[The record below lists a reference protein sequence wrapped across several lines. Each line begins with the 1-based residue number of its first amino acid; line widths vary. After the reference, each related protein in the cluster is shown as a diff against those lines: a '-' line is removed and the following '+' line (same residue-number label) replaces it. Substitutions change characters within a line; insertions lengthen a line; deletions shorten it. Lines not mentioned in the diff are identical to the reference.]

1 MDTWQGSG
9 MERGVDMDQ
18 TRRDF
23 FKLSA
28 LGATGILLPHGFSLA
43 HHAKE
48 RGEEALPVLEYLQS
62 LGAS

>member
-1 MDTWQGSG
+1 
-9 MERGVDMDQ
+9 MDQ